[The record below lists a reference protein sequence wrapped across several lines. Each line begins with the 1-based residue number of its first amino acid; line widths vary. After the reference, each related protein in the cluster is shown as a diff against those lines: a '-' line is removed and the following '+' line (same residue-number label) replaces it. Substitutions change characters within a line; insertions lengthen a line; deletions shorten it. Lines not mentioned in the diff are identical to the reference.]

1 VIRAER
7 EFIPKPEET
16 GRKSVESG
24 KFIVAVILSLILAGA
39 AYYVNAKDIDDLRN
53 QVATL
58 QKQLAPIQQN
68 AVNAGALANAS
79 KAAADAATAA
89 AKQANDAITQLN
101 QTVADL
107 QKAPP
112 AAAKKK

>member
-1 VIRAER
+1 M
-7 EFIPKPEET
+7 
-16 GRKSVESG
+16 ESG
-24 KFIVAVILSLILAGA
+24 KFIIAVILSLILAGG
-39 AYYVNAKDIDDLRN
+39 AYYVNAKDIDDLRG

-58 QKQLAPIQQN
+58 QKQIGPINQN
-68 AVNAGALANAS
+68 SVTAGQLANGA
-79 KAAADAATAA
+79 KAAADAAAAA
-89 AKQANDAITQLN
+89 AKQASDAVAQLN